1 VKIRSR
7 SVACLTRGQ
16 LIPAAIAAVFLTV
29 FTACSNTPETGSIPA
44 QSDILVAAASDLR
57 FAFTEV
63 GERFTES
70 TGQEVVF
77 TFGSSGQLREQV
89 INGAPFDVF
98 ASANEQF
105 VQDVIAAERGWQD
118 TSRHYASGRIVLRAR
133 DGLAMPNALSD
144 LVRPNFARIAIA
156 NPAHAPYGIAA
167 KEALESA
174 GVFAS
179 VKDKLIFGENVSDT
193 LRLVETGNVD
203 VAIVAL
209 SLVIN
214 DQKPY
219 VLVDENLHTP
229 LRQTLVVTRTGKNEE
244 GARRFVEFL
253 LNPEIAQL
261 METYGFVV
269 PIGEES

>member
-1 VKIRSR
+1 MKIRSR
-7 SVACLTRGQ
+7 SVACLTRGR
-16 LIPAAIAAVFLTV
+16 LIPAAIATALLTV
-29 FTACSNTPETGSIPA
+29 CTACSNTPETSSIPA
-44 QSDILVAAASDLR
+44 QGDILVAAASDLR
-57 FAFTEV
+57 FAFTDV
-63 GERFTES
+63 GERFAES

-133 DGLAMPNALSD
+133 DGLAVPNALSD
-144 LVRPNFARIAIA
+144 LVRPDIARIAIA

-219 VLVDENLHTP
+219 VLVDENLHAP

-244 GARRFVEFL
+244 GARQFVEFL
-253 LNPEIAQL
+253 SKPEIAQL